1 MACPGYRD
9 LTEAQF
15 IDESSRVV
23 QKATARTEPPCQQSA
38 VSHQVKTPDVDESPT
53 PQQRQA
59 EFPFF
64 PNSKAGLQHPVLGS
78 PMNALS
84 VNFFLAHYAPTGPIL
99 SDQSY
104 DWLFQAYW
112 NPRSDLVRLATD
124 AVSLSA
130 LANKF
135 YAPDMMLRSRQL
147 YSRSLMRLNEILQ
160 DPVEAVRDD
169 TLMAVVLL
177 GLYEV
182 RKPLRVS
189 VILTKTRL

>member
-1 MACPGYRD
+1 
-9 LTEAQF
+9 
-15 IDESSRVV
+15 
-23 QKATARTEPPCQQSA
+23 
-38 VSHQVKTPDVDESPT
+38 
-53 PQQRQA
+53 
-59 EFPFF
+59 
-64 PNSKAGLQHPVLGS
+64 
-78 PMNALS
+78 MNALS

-104 DWLFQAYW
+104 YWLFQAYW
-112 NPRSDLVRLATD
+112 NPSSDLVRLATD

-135 YAPDMMLRSRQL
+135 YAPDMIPRSRQL